1 MVAVLSDLA
10 REAPSQPSS
19 SLPTT
24 STPSSSAAPPFLP
37 PTTPT
42 PGIASSALP
51 RMDPT
56 HPGEEATVA
65 TQRCPS
71 YKCKK
76 CAIHAR
82 VNVYVGRAYPSLQG
96 KHVWYYPHPSE
107 LGLESRFGW
116 SCGSSAIEIWTNC
129 SAPEI
134 ITGPL
139 PTCPTKYFM
148 KADVIHY
155 SPPRVINTLSAEAL
169 LSGFWSP
176 ECDPCSIYILYNIVY
191 IAMHCTI

>member
-1 MVAVLSDLA
+1 M
-10 REAPSQPSS
+10 RGTMTCWAPSWTCPERLASPPLSHRHRLCQP
-19 SLPTT
+19 P
-24 STPSSSAAPPFLP
+24 APLP
-37 PTTPT
+37 PLQHLLSSHQLLQFV
-42 PGIASSALP
+42 PGNGSSALP

-139 PTCPTKYFM
+139 PTCLTKYFM

-155 SPPRVINTLSAEAL
+155 SPHES
-169 LSGFWSP
+169 
-176 ECDPCSIYILYNIVY
+176 
-191 IAMHCTI
+191 